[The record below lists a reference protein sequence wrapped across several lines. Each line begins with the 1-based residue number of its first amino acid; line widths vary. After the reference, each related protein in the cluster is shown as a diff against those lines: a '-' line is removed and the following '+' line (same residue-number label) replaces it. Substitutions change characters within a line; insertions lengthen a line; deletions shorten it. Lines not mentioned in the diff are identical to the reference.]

1 MVVKISGEKKS
12 YRSQFLKPVYK
23 AYRRSHLCDSTAF
36 LIDLVIT
43 SIVTSRSHANIG
55 DNDTL

>member
-43 SIVTSRSHANIG
+43 STSRSHANIG